1 MAYDRN
7 RILIFGGSG
16 IAIAALLIIF
26 FIPFQTEIHLGP
38 SVSLQEIP
46 GYGFQ
51 TVKISEE
58 QTNML
63 HLNITLGGFEVRGL
77 DGDWA
82 GIDVSG
88 SSSFDLLRNP
98 EMTIIA
104 DASSLELGSYNSV
117 RFRVLGGLKFTNAT
131 LNNDEVVPVNVPSFE
146 VEFPT
151 GEFEVFEG
159 NELLFLILRSGS
171 GQLANYMLPDYHIE
185 TGTLRI
191 EVSISLN

>member
-159 NELLFLILRSGS
+159 TELLSLILRSGS